1 MHGLGHGVGLEI
13 HELPFMRGD
22 CATVFEP
29 GHVITVEPGLYIEG
43 WGGIRIEDTVQVTE
57 GSPRSLIHFPK
68 DHLIE
73 LG

>member
-43 WGGIRIEDTVQVTE
+43 WGGIRIEDTVHVTE
-57 GSPRSLIHFPK
+57 GSPHSLIHFPK